1 MEWKEGGGE
10 DGGKGGG
17 EGTSYGHEREMEKC
31 GEGGRKRGKG
41 SAQSKG
47 LEKEKFCGKEGLM
60 AGSEC
65 KRSVAGRRGRG
76 ADYAAS

>member
-17 EGTSYGHEREMEKC
+17 EGTSYGHEREMKKYR
-31 GEGGRKRGKG
+31 EGGREKGKG
-41 SAQSKG
+41 SAHSKG
-47 LEKEKFCGKEGLM
+47 LEREEFCGKEGSM
-60 AGSEC
+60 AGFEW
-65 KRSVAGRRGRG
+65 KRSVAGRRGGG